1 VSGRRGGFEGAVM
14 GRCRDD
20 DAPVW
25 AAVGAPVFCPYG
37 VAVFTFLLHASV
49 LKTFSA
55 TLMPLSGYNEQTNT
69 HMRIRC

>member
-25 AAVGAPVFCPYG
+25 AAVGAP
-37 VAVFTFLLHASV
+37 A
-49 LKTFSA
+49 
-55 TLMPLSGYNEQTNT
+55 
-69 HMRIRC
+69 